1 MQFNYL
7 YTTTHNASIDIEDI
21 GNVCLL
27 ATNDAFL
34 EYLLIIKTEYGETK
48 IITQGPIIV
57 DSNIPGAKFSITMET
72 SNYNVG
78 KITKVIEKFLLSNII
93 SQVQIIELDEAKTK
107 LKHLVDYI

>member
-34 EYLLIIKTEYGETK
+34 EYLLIIKTEDGETK
-48 IITQGPIIV
+48 VIRQGPIIV
-57 DSNIPGAKFSITMET
+57 DTDIPGTKFSITMEK
-72 SNYNVG
+72 SKYHMG
-78 KITKVIEKFLLSNII
+78 KLMSTIENFLLSNII
-93 SQVQIIELDEAKTK
+93 SQVQIIELDEAKSK
-107 LKHLVDYI
+107 LKHLVNYI